1 MNKYPIK
8 SIACQILVSEVH
20 NADNLERVTNAIEL
34 IEASRLNCMTDED
47 IIALLENFKDR
58 TQAKVITQII
68 QFEDS
73 YKYLT
78 GNTFKKVAHE
88 VKSDG

>member
-1 MNKYPIK
+1 MK
-8 SIACQILVSEVH
+8 SIAHQLLINEVH
-20 NADNLERVTNAIEL
+20 NEANLERITNAIEL
-34 IEASRLNCMTDED
+34 IEASRLNCMTDKD
-47 IIALLENFKDR
+47 IITLLENFKNR
-58 TQAKVITQII
+58 TQANVITQII